1 MPRGR
6 PPLRIGAHGKITRKY
21 LGGGVWLVRT
31 RFRDTDYVTRMVER
45 RVKTGGTDED
55 KGAEKDKYGRGA
67 EDELIKALAS
77 RRPPVDAGGITADTK
92 LAALVALHI
101 ERLAEDGR
109 SPATIDT
116 YKATAAK
123 LVKVVGGMPVGM
135 VKPGD
140 VDAVLRAMTKRHG
153 PGMARHSRV
162 LLRGG
167 LQLAVMAGVLQ
178 SNPGRDV
185 SPIKSKKKPKG
196 AKPLESADA
205 RDLLG
210 KLRASEFCQRRDLID
225 PMIMLLGT
233 GLRRS
238 EVLGLLWEDWDD
250 EASTISV
257 TGKVLR
263 VTGKGLLRLDKG
275 KTESS
280 IRTLKLP
287 KFVADM
293 LTARREAPY
302 VGEHRAI
309 FASTRGTWRDP
320 NNFGRDWRTVRD
332 ALGVSDAVFHSFR
345 KTVATMIDDE
355 GLSARVGADQL
366 GHAKV
371 SMTQDR
377 YMARGRV
384 HTEVADLLDR
394 IISDE

>member
-1 MPRGR
+1 MAGR
-6 PPLRIGAHGKITRKY
+6 PPLRVGQHGKITRKN

-31 RFRDTDYVTRMVER
+31 RFRDSDYVTRLVER
-45 RVKTGGTDED
+45 RVKTGDSD
-55 KGAEKDKYGRGA
+55 KHGRGA
-67 EDELIKALAS
+67 EEELIKVLAT

-92 LAALVALHI
+92 LAALVDMHV
-101 ERLAEDGR
+101 ERLTEDGR

-116 YKATAAK
+116 YKATATKLAK
-123 LVKVVGGMPVGM
+123 VIGGTPVGI

-140 VDAVLRAMTKRHG
+140 VDTVLRSMTKRHG
-153 PGMARHSRV
+153 PGMARHARV

-178 SNPGRDV
+178 SNPGRDLA
-185 SPIKSKKKPKG
+185 PIKSKTKPKG
-196 AKPLESADA
+196 AKALESDEA
-205 RDLLG
+205 RELLA
-210 KLRASEFCQRRDLID
+210 KLRTSEFCQRHDLVD
-225 PMIMLLGT
+225 PIIMLLGT

-238 EVLGLLWEDWDD
+238 EVLGLLWENWD
-250 EASTISV
+250 EAASTISV

-263 VTGKGLLRLDKG
+263 VTGQGLFRFEDT
-275 KTESS
+275 KTDTS

-287 KFVADM
+287 RFVTDM
-293 LTARREAPY
+293 LKVRREVPY
-302 VGEHRAI
+302 VGEHDAI

-320 NNFGRDWRTVRD
+320 NNFGRDWRTVRG
-332 ALGVSDAVFHSFR
+332 ALGVSDAKFHSFR

-366 GHAKV
+366 GHARP

-384 HTEVADLLDR
+384 HTEVADMLDR
-394 IISDE
+394 LISDE